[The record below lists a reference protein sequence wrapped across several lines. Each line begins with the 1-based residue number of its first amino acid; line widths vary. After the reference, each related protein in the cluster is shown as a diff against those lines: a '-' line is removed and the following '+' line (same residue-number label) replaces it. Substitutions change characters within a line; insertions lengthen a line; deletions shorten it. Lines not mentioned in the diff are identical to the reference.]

1 MHALRRILSHDWP
14 VILLVVINLAGV
26 GLYLG
31 AGPAWQAGAGS
42 RVIDIRAVQR
52 LLDSGDLSR
61 HEAAWYQSN
70 TTSGQE
76 ANKPTRE

>member
-31 AGPAWQAGAGS
+31 AGPA
-42 RVIDIRAVQR
+42 
-52 LLDSGDLSR
+52 
-61 HEAAWYQSN
+61 
-70 TTSGQE
+70 T
-76 ANKPTRE
+76 